1 MNRESFIYLWYDSNN
16 KMFYL
21 GKHKGTPDDGYTHSS
36 KRWQQFKS
44 DNVPQ
49 GVRRKIIA
57 WGIDKDMYELE
68 TKLLLNRKEKC
79 WSRYYNVNI
88 GGDFS
93 ADYNDPKYK
102 EMMRKCNYDNPE
114 VKKKKSKFHSA
125 IHKDPEY
132 QRKMRENNYDN
143 KEVKKKL
150 REKILGEKSSSS
162 LGSHKITFKNGN
174 YIIVPNLARWAIDS
188 GKYDFAQL
196 FHLKKGWKI
205 QGGKKVRILKCKD
218 IIKVEAV
225 KILKE
230 II

>member
-36 KRWQQFKS
+36 KRWQQFKNDS
-44 DNVPQ
+44 VPQ
-49 GVRRKIIA
+49 GVRRRIIA
-57 WGIDKDMYELE
+57 WGIDEDMYELE

-132 QRKMRENNYDN
+132 QRKMRENNYCT
-143 KEVKKKL
+143 
-150 REKILGEKSSSS
+150 
-162 LGSHKITFKNGN
+162 SH
-174 YIIVPNLARWAIDS
+174 LH
-188 GKYDFAQL
+188 
-196 FHLKKGWKI
+196 HLEKGWKI

-225 KILKE
+225 KVLKE

>member
-1 MNRESFIYLWYDSNN
+1 MNKESFIYLWYDSNN

-57 WGIDKDMYELE
+57 WGIDEDMYELE

-79 WSRYYNVNI
+79 WSRYYNISI

-93 ADYNDPKYK
+93 ADYDDPKYK
-102 EMMRKCNYDNPE
+102 EMMRKCNYDN
-114 VKKKKSKFHSA
+114 KKVQSRKRKLAKERFLQ
-125 IHKDPEY
+125 KDF
-132 QRKMRENNYDN
+132 RERMVVNNYKN
-143 KEVKKKL
+143 KEVQ
-150 REKILGEKSSSS
+150 EKNRQQRLGEKGSNA
-162 LGSHKITFKNGN
+162 LGSHKLTFENGS
-174 YIIVPNLARWAIDS
+174 YIIVPNLARWAMDS
-188 GKYDFAQL
+188 NKYDWSQL
-196 FHLKKGWKI
+196 FHLKKGWKM

-225 KILKE
+225 TNH
-230 II
+230 

>member
-44 DNVPQ
+44 DSVPQ

-143 KEVKKKL
+143 EEVKERVRQKVS
-150 REKILGEKSSSS
+150 GEKNGFAG
-162 LGSHKITFKNGN
+162 LPRKITFNNGEIKVVKNLTQFARENN
-174 YIIVPNLARWAIDS
+174 YCTS
-188 GKYDFAQL
+188 
-196 FHLKKGWKI
+196 HLHHLEKGWKI

-218 IIKVEAV
+218 IVKVEAV
-225 KILKE
+225 KVLKE